1 MNLLILGDSIMKM
14 SQQLK
19 IKQNQSL
26 IMTPQLQQAI
36 KLLQLSNIELN
47 EFVEKAKEENPFL
60 KDDFIEQDG
69 TNYKEN
75 TEEVSPNPN
84 SYEKVKLQSN
94 LETENTFDSHISAN
108 SYETREKY
116 QKNSSKNLD
125 NFTSTSEIIEKT
137 SANKISL
144 QQYLINQINI
154 ELDNEF
160 KSIATYMVDYLHKSG
175 WLLVPIHQISSELNI
190 EVSLIEK
197 TIESLQN
204 LEPVGIFARN
214 LSECLKI
221 QLIDKGI
228 YTHHFEKLLENLD
241 LLTKGKIKQLSKI
254 CEVESK
260 KIIEMVNI
268 IKTLNPKPGE
278 SYLSEDIQISQP
290 DVIVSKSE
298 KGWKIDLNRST
309 LPTVRIDE
317 EYIEEMNNLNLDE
330 KSNDFSNEKIGEA
343 KWLKKAVEQ
352 RNKTI
357 LKVTSEILKKQTGF
371 FKHGFS
377 HMKPMILKD
386 VADAIGMH
394 ESTISRVT
402 NSKLILTEWGL
413 LSMKDFF
420 SASIAST
427 EESDKHAASAVREAL
442 KKLISSEIS
451 GKPLSDEKIAD
462 VLSNDGMDVARRTVA
477 KYRDMLNI
485 PSSAQRRRNANF
497 NKLLSSG

>member
-1 MNLLILGDSIMKM
+1 
-14 SQQLK
+14 
-19 IKQNQSL
+19 
-26 IMTPQLQQAI
+26 
-36 KLLQLSNIELN
+36 
-47 EFVEKAKEENPFL
+47 
-60 KDDFIEQDG
+60 
-69 TNYKEN
+69 
-75 TEEVSPNPN
+75 
-84 SYEKVKLQSN
+84 
-94 LETENTFDSHISAN
+94 
-108 SYETREKY
+108 
-116 QKNSSKNLD
+116 
-125 NFTSTSEIIEKT
+125 
-137 SANKISL
+137 
-144 QQYLINQINI
+144 
-154 ELDNEF
+154 
-160 KSIATYMVDYLHKSG
+160 MVDYLHPSG
-175 WLLVPIHQISSELNI
+175 WLLVPLHQISSELNI

-197 TIESLQN
+197 TIKSLQN

-278 SYLSEDIQISQP
+278 TYLSEDIQISQP

-309 LPTVRIDE
+309 LPTVKIDE

-330 KSNDFSNEKIGEA
+330 KSNEFSNEKIGEA

-451 GKPLSDEKIAD
+451 GKPSK
-462 VLSNDGMDVARRTVA
+462 
-477 KYRDMLNI
+477 
-485 PSSAQRRRNANF
+485 
-497 NKLLSSG
+497 

>member
-1 MNLLILGDSIMKM
+1 MDENSFSKISKKLPPVKTGQRFGAKLAQTKKVGLFSERRFLIFTKKGPIEITFKPAHYSAAFLMLVVGFTSIVYWSVIGLSSAIDVAQKDIITEA
-14 SQQLK
+14 SANFVNKESFDKEISLK
-19 IKQNQSL
+19 SDTSL
-26 IMTPQLQQAI
+26 NEDIESSDVNV
-36 KLLQLSNIELN
+36 KSDFESNITIPN
-47 EFVEKAKEENPFL
+47 HKKPYFKTNPVF
-60 KDDFIEQDG
+60 
-69 TNYKEN
+69 
-75 TEEVSPNPN
+75 
-84 SYEKVKLQSN
+84 
-94 LETENTFDSHISAN
+94 
-108 SYETREKY
+108 
-116 QKNSSKNLD
+116 
-125 NFTSTSEIIEKT
+125 
-137 SANKISL
+137 
-144 QQYLINQINI
+144 
-154 ELDNEF
+154 
-160 KSIATYMVDYLHKSG
+160 
-175 WLLVPIHQISSELNI
+175 
-190 EVSLIEK
+190 
-197 TIESLQN
+197 
-204 LEPVGIFARN
+204 
-214 LSECLKI
+214 
-221 QLIDKGI
+221 
-228 YTHHFEKLLENLD
+228 
-241 LLTKGKIKQLSKI
+241 
-254 CEVESK
+254 
-260 KIIEMVNI
+260 I

-497 NKLLSSG
+497 NKLLSNG

>member
-1 MNLLILGDSIMKM
+1 MKM

-36 KLLQLSNIELN
+36 KLLQLSNLELI
-47 EFVEKAKEENPFL
+47 EFVDKAKVENPFI
-60 KDDFIEQDG
+60 KDDLAEKRAPKLNER
-69 TNYKEN
+69 TNE
-75 TEEVSPNPN
+75 
-84 SYEKVKLQSN
+84 VKLDSNSNDPFKKQSSI
-94 LETENTFDSHISAN
+94 ETENTFDTHISAN
-108 SYETREKY
+108 SFETKEKFY
-116 QKNSSKNLD
+116 KNSNKTFENT
-125 NFTSTSEIIEKT
+125 TSTSEIIEKT
-137 SANKISL
+137 AENKISL
-144 QQYLINQINI
+144 QQHLINQINL
-154 ELDNEF
+154 EVEKDL
-160 KSIATYMVDYLHKSG
+160 KSIATYIIDYLHPSG
-175 WLLVPIHQISSELNI
+175 WLLVPLDQISSELNI

-197 TIESLQN
+197 AVTKLQT

-221 QLIDKGI
+221 QLIDKGVFTNNFDI
-228 YTHHFEKLLENLD
+228 LLNNLD

-254 CEVESK
+254 CNVNSSQ
-260 KIIEMVNI
+260 IIEMVNL

-278 SYLSEDIQISQP
+278 SYLKNELNISQP
-290 DVIVSKSE
+290 DVIVSKTE

-309 LPTVRIDE
+309 LPTIKIDE
-317 EYIEEMNNLNLDE
+317 EYIEEINNLCLDE
-330 KSNDFSNEKIGEA
+330 KSNQFSSEKIGEA

-357 LKVTSEILKKQTGF
+357 LRVTSEILKKQTGF

-402 NSKLILTEWGL
+402 NSKLIMTEWGL
-413 LSMKDFF
+413 LSMKEFF

-427 EESDKHAASAVREAL
+427 EESDNHAASAVREAL
-442 KKLISSEIS
+442 KKLIASEIS

-462 VLSNDGMDVARRTVA
+462 VLSGDGMDVARRTVA

-485 PSSAQRRRNANF
+485 PSSAERRRNANF
-497 NKLLSSG
+497 NKLLLKG

>member
-1 MNLLILGDSIMKM
+1 MKM
-14 SQQLK
+14 TQQLK

-36 KLLQLSNIELN
+36 KLLQLSNIELS
-47 EFVEKAKEENPFL
+47 EYVENAKEENPFL
-60 KDDFIEQDG
+60 KDDLREKTGPISSEA
-69 TNYKEN
+69 
-75 TEEVSPNPN
+75 TEEVSPTLNTFN
-84 SYEKVKLQSN
+84 KVNIQSN
-94 LETENTFDSHISAN
+94 LETSNTFDTHISAN
-108 SYETREKY
+108 GDENKEKY
-116 QKNSSKNLD
+116 LKNSSKNFE
-125 NFTSTSEIIEKT
+125 NITSTSEIIEKT
-137 SANKISL
+137 TENKISL
-144 QQYLINQINI
+144 QQYLLNQINI
-154 ELDNEF
+154 DFDNELKF
-160 KSIATYMVDYLHKSG
+160 IASYMIDYLHPSG
-175 WLLVPIHQISSELNI
+175 WLLVPLEQISAELKVDLI
-190 EVSLIEK
+190 LIEK
-197 TIESLQN
+197 VVKNLQN

-228 YTHHFEKLLENLD
+228 YNNHFEKLIDNLD

-254 CEVESK
+254 CDVK
-260 KIIEMVNI
+260 NNKIIDMVNI

-278 SYLSEDIQISQP
+278 TYSNEEIQISQP
-290 DVIVSKSE
+290 DVIVSKTE

-309 LPTVRIDE
+309 LPTVKIDE
-317 EYIEEMNNLNLDE
+317 EYIEEINNLSLDE
-330 KSNDFSNEKIGEA
+330 KSNEFSHEKIGEA

-442 KKLISSEIS
+442 KKLISSEVS
-451 GKPLSDEKIAD
+451 SKPLSDEKIAD
-462 VLSNDGMDVARRTVA
+462 VLSNGGMDVARRTVA

-497 NKLLSSG
+497 NRLLSNG